1 LCSTTKFPLHP
12 HAGGKPIGVAGIRT
26 YRKANALASWADSP
40 VSKIIMTQRKLIGV
54 LTPSS
59 NTALEP
65 LTSAIVSCAPGASAH
80 FSRFTVTEI
89 SLREQSLN
97 QFDDSKILEA
107 ARLLADACV
116 DVICWSGT
124 SASWLGFERDRRLCA
139 RITEATGIPATTS
152 VLALNE
158 LLLAQGARTL
168 GLVSPYVQDVQQR
181 IVANYAGMGVECV
194 AERHLDLT
202 VNFEFAEVEPD
213 TLRRMLRE
221 VAQQRPD
228 AITIMCT
235 NLHGAQ
241 LVDEMER
248 ELGIPIYDS
257 VSTVVWS
264 AFKTIGVNPSAV
276 QGWGRLFSGLS

>member
-1 LCSTTKFPLHP
+1 
-12 HAGGKPIGVAGIRT
+12 
-26 YRKANALASWADSP
+26 
-40 VSKIIMTQRKLIGV
+40 V

-65 LTSAIVSCAPGASAH
+65 LTSAMVGLVPGVSAH

-89 SLREQSLN
+89 SMGDKSLN
-97 QFDDSKILEA
+97 QFDDSKILDA
-107 ARLLADACV
+107 ARLLADARV

-124 SASWLGFERDRRLCA
+124 SASWLGFEKDRALCA

-158 LLLAQGARTL
+158 LLAAQGARTL
-168 GLVSPYVQDVQQR
+168 GLVSPYVDDVQQR
-181 IVANYAGMGVECV
+181 IVANYAGIGIACV

-202 VNFEFAEVEPD
+202 VNFSFSEVGPD

-221 VAQQRPD
+221 VAKARPD

-257 VSTVVWS
+257 VATVVWK
-264 AFKTIGVNPSAV
+264 ALQTIGVGAGRV
-276 QGWGRLFSGLS
+276 KGWGGLFGRSA

>member
-1 LCSTTKFPLHP
+1 
-12 HAGGKPIGVAGIRT
+12 
-26 YRKANALASWADSP
+26 
-40 VSKIIMTQRKLIGV
+40 MTPRKLIGV

-65 LTSAIVSCAPGASAH
+65 LTSAMVAAVPGVSAH

-89 SLREQSLN
+89 SMRGASLS

-107 ARLLADACV
+107 ARLLADARV
-116 DVICWSGT
+116 DTICWSGT
-124 SASWLGFERDRRLCA
+124 SASWLGFEKDEALCA
-139 RITEATGIPATTS
+139 RITEATGIAASTS

-158 LLLAQGARTL
+158 LLAAQGARTL
-168 GLVSPYVQDVQQR
+168 GLVSPYVEDVQQR
-181 IVANYAGMGVECV
+181 IVANYAGIGIDCV
-194 AERHLDLT
+194 AERHLGLT
-202 VNFEFAEVEPD
+202 VNFAFSEVEPD

-241 LVDEMER
+241 LVEEMER

-257 VSTVVWS
+257 VATVVWR
-264 AFKTIGVNPSAV
+264 ALKTVGIDPGAV
-276 QGWGRLFSGLS
+276 RGWGRLFGPPA

>member
-1 LCSTTKFPLHP
+1 MN
-12 HAGGKPIGVAGIRT
+12 R
-26 YRKANALASWADSP
+26 
-40 VSKIIMTQRKLIGV
+40 RKLIGV

-65 LTSAIVSCAPGASAH
+65 LTSAIVASVPNVSAH
-80 FSRFTVTEI
+80 YSRFTVTEI
-89 SLREQSLN
+89 SMRDASLN
-97 QFDDSKILEA
+97 QFDDRKILDA
-107 ARLLADACV
+107 ARLLADARV

-124 SASWLGFERDRRLCA
+124 SASWLGFDKDRALCT

-158 LLLAQGARTL
+158 LLAAQGARTL
-168 GLVSPYVQDVQQR
+168 GLVSPYVADVQQR
-181 IVANYAGMGVECV
+181 IVANYADIGIECV

-202 VNFEFAEVEPD
+202 VNFEFSEVEPE
-213 TLRRMLRE
+213 TLRRLLRE
-221 VAQQRPD
+221 VAAARPD

-257 VSTVVWS
+257 VATVAWR
-264 AFKTIGVNPSAV
+264 ALKTIDVDPARV
-276 QGWGRLFSGLS
+276 TGWGRLFSTRA

>member
-1 LCSTTKFPLHP
+1 MTK
-12 HAGGKPIGVAGIRT
+12 
-26 YRKANALASWADSP
+26 
-40 VSKIIMTQRKLIGV
+40 RKLIGV

-65 LTSAIVSCAPGASAH
+65 LTSAIVGTVPGVSAH

-89 SLREQSLN
+89 SMRDQSLK

-107 ARLLADACV
+107 ARLLADARV

-124 SASWLGFERDRRLCA
+124 SASWLGFEKDRQLCA

-158 LLLAQGARTL
+158 LLAAQGARTL

-181 IVANYAGMGVECV
+181 IVANYAGIGVECV
-194 AERHLDLT
+194 AERHLDLS
-202 VNFEFAEVEPD
+202 VNFEFSEVEPD
-213 TLRRMLRE
+213 TLRGMLRE
-221 VAQQRPD
+221 VARERPD
-228 AITIMCT
+228 AMTIMCT

-241 LVDEMER
+241 LAEEMER

-257 VSTVVWS
+257 VSTVVWK
-264 AFKTIGVNPSAV
+264 ALKTIGVDPRAV
-276 QGWGRLFSGLS
+276 QGWGRIFSEER

>member
-1 LCSTTKFPLHP
+1 
-12 HAGGKPIGVAGIRT
+12 
-26 YRKANALASWADSP
+26 
-40 VSKIIMTQRKLIGV
+40 MTQRKLIGV

-65 LTSAIVSCAPGASAH
+65 LTSAMVSSLPGVSAH

-89 SLREQSLN
+89 SMREQSLH

-107 ARLLADACV
+107 ARLLADAHV

-124 SASWLGFERDRRLCA
+124 SASWLGFEKDQALCA

-158 LLLAQGARTL
+158 LLAAQGARTL
-168 GLVSPYVQDVQQR
+168 GLVSPYVADVQTR
-181 IVANYAGMGVECV
+181 IVANYARFGLDCV
-194 AERHLDLT
+194 AERHLDLS
-202 VNFEFAEVEPD
+202 VNFSFSEVAPD

-221 VAQQRPD
+221 VAQARPD
-228 AITIMCT
+228 AMTIMCT

-241 LVDEMER
+241 LVDEMEQ

-257 VSTVVWS
+257 VATVVWK
-264 AFKTIGVNPSAV
+264 ALKTIGVDPRSLK
-276 QGWGRLFSGLS
+276 GWGRLFEASA

>member
-1 LCSTTKFPLHP
+1 MS
-12 HAGGKPIGVAGIRT
+12 
-26 YRKANALASWADSP
+26 N
-40 VSKIIMTQRKLIGV
+40 RKLIGV

-65 LTSAIVSCAPGASAH
+65 LTSAMVSSLPGVSAH

-89 SLREQSLN
+89 SMRDQSLG

-107 ARLLADACV
+107 ARLLADARV

-124 SASWLGFERDRRLCA
+124 SASWLGFEKDRALCA
-139 RITEATGIPATTS
+139 RITEVTGIPATTS

-158 LLLAQGARTL
+158 LLAAQGARTL
-168 GLVSPYVQDVQQR
+168 GLVSPYVADVQQR
-181 IVANYAGMGVECV
+181 IVANYANLGIDCI
-194 AERHLDLT
+194 AEQHLDLT
-202 VNFEFAEVEPD
+202 VNFAFSEVQSD

-221 VAQQRPD
+221 VAEQGPE

-241 LVDEMER
+241 LVDEMEQ

-257 VSTVVWS
+257 VATVVWK
-264 AFKTIGVNPSAV
+264 ALKTVGVESPALK
-276 QGWGRLFSGLS
+276 GWGRLFL